1 MPASHGDFARN
12 YNSDF
17 VNAIRENFKQFKD
30 FLGRTRDGLKFTITT
45 GRTFGEFQTMAEI
58 SRERKFGMPLPDTL
72 IAKNGSDEYIRIG
85 TDEEFYNGG
94 KYPFSYD
101 VTNKDKEEKIKK
113 LTGWDGNKIKQ
124 CLIDIFKSYNLRIVE
139 ADSEHGVGDYGYRSL
154 FSAGKLPYEVG
165 KVFVDPDK
173 ADWSVGFRKDG
184 NLKLFVLKPAD
195 EFDIPERRDAFWNM
209 DNEFRSKLNEMGIKF
224 THGSDGRHDVN
235 ARDPWSYTPE
245 ITNPNGGS
253 DELTKAYDTGEAI
266 KEAIKNND
274 LVIAAGDSS
283 NDKVMLNP
291 FTYLYNSLPE
301 DVKAKYKDTWISITD
316 VEFIDDSIELIEKN
330 PDLAKAYRDMPFVGI
345 IVKRKDDEDKLS
357 SLFPLAE
364 GKYKKIV
371 IVEEGE
377 LQKGIKEAIKL
388 YSKQNPKYAEKLSPD
403 LKNEIRNE
411 GGCPP
416 SDDKKN
422 NNIWKYVLGGLGII
436 VTAIGIYKLK
446 GNKNDNT
453 NQHSNKQQ

>member
-1 MPASHGDFARN
+1 MKIDSIKTYQTPNFKAGKVRVFSDFDKTFMPASHGDFARN
-12 YNSDF
+12 YDSDF
-17 VNAIRENFKQFKD
+17 VNFIRENFKQFKD

-184 NLKLFVLKPAD
+184 NLKLYVLKPAD
-195 EFDIPERRDAFWNM
+195 EWTVPERANAFRNM
-209 DNEFRSKLNEMGIKF
+209 EKNFRHILKERGVKYVY
-224 THGSDGRHDVN
+224 GSADGHLVN
-235 ARDPWSYTPE
+235 GRMPLSFTPE
-245 ITNPNGGS
+245 IANPNGGS
-253 DELTKAYDTGEAI
+253 RELTKAYDTSEAI
-266 KEAIKNND
+266 KDAIKNND

-283 NDKVMLNP
+283 NDLEMVNP
-291 FTYLYNSLPE
+291 FSHLFNSLPE
-301 DVKAKYKDTWISITD
+301 EIRIKYKDTWRAFWCPAPNVAIKILD
-316 VEFIDDSIELIEKN
+316 KN
-330 PDLAKAYRDMPFVGI
+330 PDLAKAYHDMPFVGI
-345 IVKRKDDEDKLS
+345 IVKRKDNEDKLS

-388 YSKQNPKYAEKLSPD
+388 YSEQNPKYAEKLSQD
-403 LKNEIRNE
+403 LKNEIHNIKSHPDNE
-411 GGCPP
+411 GGGSCPP
-416 SDDKKN
+416 
-422 NNIWKYVLGGLGII
+422 IRR
-436 VTAIGIYKLK
+436 
-446 GNKNDNT
+446 
-453 NQHSNKQQ
+453 

>member
-1 MPASHGDFARN
+1 M
-12 YNSDF
+12 
-17 VNAIRENFKQFKD
+17 
-30 FLGRTRDGLKFTITT
+30 
-45 GRTFGEFQTMAEI
+45 
-58 SRERKFGMPLPDTL
+58 
-72 IAKNGSDEYIRIG
+72 
-85 TDEEFYNGG
+85 
-94 KYPFSYD
+94 
-101 VTNKDKEEKIKK
+101 
-113 LTGWDGNKIKQ
+113 
-124 CLIDIFKSYNLRIVE
+124 
-139 ADSEHGVGDYGYRSL
+139 
-154 FSAGKLPYEVG
+154 
-165 KVFVDPDK
+165 
-173 ADWSVGFRKDG
+173 GFRRDG

-224 THGSDGRHDVN
+224 TSGSDGRHYVN

-245 ITNPNGGS
+245 IFATNKSNG
-253 DELTKAYDTGEAI
+253 ELTKAYDTNEAI
-266 KEAIKNND
+266 KDAIKNND

-283 NDKVMLNP
+283 NDTEMINP
-291 FTYLYNSLPE
+291 FTYMENYITKELEQKLGNKIKRFSSKGTAGVISLMQILDSEPE
-301 DVKAKYKDTWISITD
+301 
-316 VEFIDDSIELIEKN
+316 
-330 PDLAKAYRDMPFVGI
+330 LAKSFMKMPFVGI
-345 IVKRKDDEDKLS
+345 IVKRGDGEDKLS
-357 SLFPLAE
+357 ELYPLAE

-388 YSKQNPKYAEKLSPD
+388 YSEQNPKYAEKLSHD

-422 NNIWKYVLGGLGII
+422 NNIWKYVLGGLGIV